1 MQRAAFVKLDVL
13 TDGGRSPG
21 ELTPQALKALAPLA
35 ERGLLTIVVDPEPR
49 EAPTSAPPDEGVVF
63 LRCPHR
69 TGEECDCWEP
79 EGGLLREAASRFDL
93 RLEECYLVCDA
104 PADVA
109 LAYALGCRPFLVLGE
124 RTISELYGDQEPP
137 YKDFPVARDLATA
150 LSYLLHEEEI
160 TRQLGPFPRVPPALA
175 EERAGPA
182 MPTIT
187 ARDMGRWLIV
197 LVLAGLWLSLGIAYI
212 LVNIYRV
219 QPLPEIFYY
228 LTLQFIP
235 RLYRGL
241 LFLVSGAVLAV
252 LAFRQLAAFM
262 ATNASRKGRGS

>member
-1 MQRAAFVKLDVL
+1 MQRAAFVKVDVL
-13 TDGGRSPG
+13 PDGGLG
-21 ELTPQALKALAPLA
+21 EVTPEALEALTPLAQ
-35 ERGLLTIVVDPEPR
+35 RGLLTIVVDPEPR
-49 EAPTSAPPDEGVVF
+49 EEPTSAPLGEGYTL

-69 TGEECDCWEP
+69 PGEECDCWEP
-79 EGGLLREAASRFDL
+79 EGSLLREAASRFDL

-104 PADVA
+104 PTDVA

-124 RTISELYGDQEPP
+124 RTIGELYGDGEPP
-137 YKDFPVARDLATA
+137 YKDYPIARDLATA
-150 LSYLLHEEEI
+150 LSYLLHEEEM
-160 TRQLGPFPRVPPALA
+160 TRQLGPFPRIPPALV
-175 EERAGPA
+175 EERARPA
-182 MPTIT
+182 IPVIR
-187 ARDMGRWLIV
+187 ARDLGRWLIV

-219 QPLPEIFYY
+219 QPLPELFYY

-235 RLYRGL
+235 RFYRGL

-262 ATNASRKGRGS
+262 ATNASREGKSS

>member
-13 TDGGRSPG
+13 PDGGRSPG
-21 ELTPQALKALAPLA
+21 GLTPQALEALTPLT
-35 ERGLLTIVVDPEPR
+35 ERGLFTIVVDPEPR
-49 EAPTSAPPDEGVVF
+49 EAPMSAPPGEGYAF

-69 TGEECDCWEP
+69 PGEECDCWGP

-104 PADVA
+104 PTDVA
-109 LAYALGCRPFLVLGE
+109 LAYALGCRPFLVLGD
-124 RTISELYGDQEPP
+124 RTIGELYGEREPP
-137 YKDFPVARDLATA
+137 YKDYPIARDLATA

-160 TRQLGPFPRVPPALA
+160 ARQLGPFPRLPPALV
-175 EERAGPA
+175 EERVGPA
-182 MPTIT
+182 MPTIN
-187 ARDMGRWLIV
+187 ARDLGRWLLV
-197 LVLAGLWLSLGIAYI
+197 LVLGGLWLSLGIAYI

-241 LFLVSGAVLAV
+241 LFLVSGTLLAA

-262 ATNASRKGRGS
+262 ATNASSNG